1 MGLVTNDW
9 KIDILIAISTLCLL
23 LYYKIKSIY
32 TYFEKRNIKY
42 VKPKFLLGSEPD
54 GPLMKIHIAESWDR
68 VYKKLENEK
77 YGGFYHSILPM
88 LMIRDPEYINDILKT
103 SFEHFPDRIFHVD
116 GKTNPLDQH
125 LFFIRGNKWRY
136 LRSKLS
142 PLFSQV
148 KLKWMYE
155 EIENCA
161 NIFVEC
167 MKEIADGKD
176 VDMKELL
183 ARCTTDVISSCAF
196 GVEPQS
202 LKDPNSEFR
211 QIGKDF
217 FDPNK
222 INMLLTFFRI
232 VIPRILL
239 WFKIKTVT
247 TRIRKFFLTTTENIL
262 HQRRSTGLVRKDFVH
277 LLLELKEKG
286 SVQIDTKETEKNKTH
301 DESTKENIELTD
313 TLLAAQSFV
322 FFIAGFETT
331 STTLHYT
338 LYMLAKH
345 KDIQDKA
352 RKEVQEV
359 KAKYGQF
366 TFDSLKELK
375 FLNNVISE
383 TLRLHPPVTML
394 IRECTK
400 DYTLPDGTFIEK
412 GLNILIPTYSIQR
425 DPKYFPEPLK
435 FKPDRF
441 ENPPANGTYLPFGD
455 GPRICIGKRFAEAV
469 VTTILARSLDKYEFD
484 LSPMDK
490 RGDED
495 IKLNPRVPTSTPL
508 HGLFLR
514 VHKIDHSN

>member
-9 KIDILIAISTLCLL
+9 KIDVLIAISTLCIL

-32 TYFEKRNIKY
+32 SYFEKRNIKY
-42 VKPKFLLGSEPD
+42 VKPTFLLGSEPK
-54 GPLMKIHIAESWDR
+54 GALLQLHVSESWDKI
-68 VYKKLENEK
+68 YKNLDNEK
-77 YGGFYHSILPM
+77 YIGIYYGVIPF
-88 LMIRDPEYINDILKT
+88 LMIRDPEYVSDVLKK
-103 SFEHFPDRIFHVD
+103 SFEHFPDRNFHVD
-116 GKTNPLDQH
+116 GETNPLDEH

-136 LRSKLS
+136 LRNKLS
-142 PLFSQV
+142 PLFTQV

-161 NIFVEC
+161 NIFDEC
-167 MKEIADGKD
+167 MSELPDEKD

-183 ARCTTDVISSCAF
+183 ARCTTDVIASCAF

-222 INMLLTFFRI
+222 INMLLTLLRLS
-232 VIPRILL
+232 IPRILL
-239 WFKIKTVT
+239 WLKIKTVT
-247 TRIRKFFLTTTENIL
+247 TKIRNFFLNTTQEIL
-262 HQRRSTGLVRKDFVH
+262 HQRRSTGIVRKDFVH

-286 SVQIDTKETEKNKTH
+286 TVQIDTTEVEKHETH
-301 DESTKENIELTD
+301 VESTKENIELSD

-322 FFIAGFETT
+322 FFVAGFETT
-331 STTLHYT
+331 STTLYFT
-338 LYMLAKH
+338 FYLLAKH
-345 KDIQDKA
+345 KEIQERA

-366 TFDSLKELK
+366 TFDSLKKLK
-375 FLNNVISE
+375 FLNNCVSE
-383 TLRLHPPVTML
+383 ALRLYPSVPIL
-394 IRECTK
+394 IRECAK

-412 GLNILIPTYSIQR
+412 GLNILIPNLSLHR
-425 DPKYFPEPLK
+425 DPKYFPEPLE

-490 RGDED
+490 RED
-495 IKLNPRVPTSTPL
+495 VIQLNPRIITASPL
-508 HGLFLR
+508 HGLLLR
-514 VHKIDHSN
+514 INKLNCSS